1 MNKRLELIRSLIP
14 EGKGVVDVGTDHGY
28 LPVQLYK
35 DGYRGALL
43 ASDIRPGPLS
53 AARERAEREGAL
65 QRIRF
70 SLCDGLDDCP
80 PDSVDTIVIAGMG
93 GDTICG
99 ILDRAEWCM
108 AQDYLLILQPM
119 TKAEVLRFWLVNNGF
134 VIERE
139 ALAMEGETL
148 YQVLTA
154 RFRNVNTPLSDAE
167 LFAGAMERCGS
178 AVLYREELR
187 RQRKRLETSLSG
199 MRTAGQTDTPHF
211 SLLSGIVCQ
220 MKELEGSIHDDC
232 L

>member
-28 LPVQLYK
+28 LPVRLYK

-70 SLCDGLDDCP
+70 FLCDGLDDCP
-80 PDSVDTIVIAGMG
+80 PGSVDTIVIAGMG

-108 AQDYLLILQPM
+108 APDYLLILQPM

-139 ALAMEGETL
+139 GLVKEGETL

-154 RFRNVNTPLSDAE
+154 RFRNINTPLIDAE
-167 LFAGAMERCGS
+167 LFTGARERSVS
-178 AVLYREELR
+178 ASLYREELC

-211 SLLSGIVCQ
+211 SFLSGIVCQ
-220 MKELEGSIHDDC
+220 MMQLEDLTHDDC